1 MLRPLVAHDFEAWSE
16 VRLRNV
22 DWLTVWEPRRSE
34 FLADPATD
42 RDAFERRCVARD
54 RERQNGSA
62 YTLGLFFNNF
72 FVGEVNINNVVRE
85 QCRPAQLVTGSTENM
100 QEMATS
106 PKESPQL
113 PSLHSTI

>member
-1 MLRPLVAHDFEAWSE
+1 MMRPLVTHDFEAWSE

-22 DWLTVWEPRRSE
+22 DWLTVWEPRRSD

-62 YTLGLFFNNF
+62 YTLGLFVNNLL
-72 FVGEVNINNVVRE
+72 VGEVNVNNVVRGAM
-85 QCRPAQLVTGSTENM
+85 QTG
-100 QEMATS
+100 
-106 PKESPQL
+106 
-113 PSLHSTI
+113 TIGYWIDRKHAK